1 MSYIEAN
8 FIKKHDKDDFS
19 LWTVELDDRDYQSLI
34 DNSVWITGKKEQV
47 LQFLPTIS
55 NPPETMLHLFWT
67 DLNDATILSSQVSAN
82 FMERYSKRGHEV
94 RGSMSQIIEEALKED
109 DVILSLSMGEAQT
122 VREALEL
129 ELRNCDDKKV
139 EKTLS
144 DVYDRLEEAAS
155 FPEPFTIESDTEED
169 VEL

>member
-1 MSYIEAN
+1 
-8 FIKKHDKDDFS
+8 
-19 LWTVELDDRDYQSLI
+19 
-34 DNSVWITGKKEQV
+34 
-47 LQFLPTIS
+47 
-55 NPPETMLHLFWT
+55 
-67 DLNDATILSSQVSAN
+67 
-82 FMERYSKRGHEV
+82 
-94 RGSMSQIIEEALKED
+94 MSQIIEEALKED